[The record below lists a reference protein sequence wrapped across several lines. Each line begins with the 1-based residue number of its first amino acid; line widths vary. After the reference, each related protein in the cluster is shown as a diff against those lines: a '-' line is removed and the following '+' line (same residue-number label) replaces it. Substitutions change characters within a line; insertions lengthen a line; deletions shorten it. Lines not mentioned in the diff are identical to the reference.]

1 MEELDVIAELLDRT
15 KNGELFIQDEEEMEE
30 TLLEEIIMLFWRV
43 DMENICIVLLVA
55 IFMLKRKVLQNM

>member
-1 MEELDVIAELLDRT
+1 MEEFMLIVEVLDHT